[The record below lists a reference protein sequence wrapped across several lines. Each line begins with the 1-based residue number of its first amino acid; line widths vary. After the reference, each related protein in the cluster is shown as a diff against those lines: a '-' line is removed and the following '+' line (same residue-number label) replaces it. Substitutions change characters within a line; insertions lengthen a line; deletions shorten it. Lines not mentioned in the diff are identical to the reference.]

1 MKHQVT
7 LQDLAD
13 SMPLMTWIANEHGET
28 IYLNARWQDYAGDIN
43 SIEET
48 VYPPD
53 RKRVDQSWHA
63 AVAAG
68 MPFESE
74 HRLIDKH
81 GEPRWFLVR
90 AVRFVDKKDGAIR
103 YYGTCTDIHEQK
115 LVSESRREANEAKD
129 RFLATLS
136 HELRTPLTPVNS
148 LIGVLREDPGLLAE
162 DPSIL
167 DIIQRNL
174 DAELRLIDDLLD
186 LSRIITGKLTVN
198 MQRLSIHELLKE
210 TVAMVHS
217 EFLKH
222 EVKVTQHHEAQRCYV
237 KGDYQRLSQVF
248 ANLLKNAAKFSL
260 AGQVV
265 TIETHNEGNDII
277 VEIRDQGIGI
287 ESKHLQQIF
296 EPFEQTEQGSLHRYQ
311 GLGLGLTIA
320 KRIVDLHQGQITA
333 KSEGKDKGTSLF
345 VRLHTV

>member
-28 IYLNARWQDYAGDIN
+28 IYLNARWQDYAGEMT
-43 SIEET
+43 SIEEAIH
-48 VYPPD
+48 PAE
-53 RKRVDQSWHA
+53 RERVSQQWHA

-68 MPFESE
+68 LPFESE
-74 HRLIDKH
+74 HRMIDRH
-81 GEPRWFLVR
+81 GDARWFLVR

-148 LIGVLREDPGLLAE
+148 LIGVLREDPNLLIE

-198 MQRLSIHELLKE
+198 MQRVNIHELLKE
-210 TVAMVHS
+210 TAAMVHP
-217 EFLKH
+217 EFLKCD
-222 EVKVTQHHEAQRCYV
+222 VKLVQHPNAVRHFV

-248 ANLLKNAAKFSL
+248 ANLLKNAAKFSKS
-260 AGQVV
+260 GQVV
-265 TIETHNEGNDII
+265 SIITSNEGSDVVI
-277 VEIRDQGIGI
+277 EIKDEGIGI
-287 ESKHLQQIF
+287 EPRLLQQIF

-320 KRIVDLHQGQITA
+320 KRIVDLHEGTIRA
-333 KSEGKDKGTSLF
+333 ASEGKDKGTSLF
-345 VRLHTV
+345 VSLRSI

>member
-1 MKHQVT
+1 
-7 LQDLAD
+7 
-13 SMPLMTWIANEHGET
+13 MPLMTWIANEHGET
-28 IYLNARWQDYAGDIN
+28 IYLNSRWQDYTGN
-43 SIEET
+43 MGSIEEAIH
-48 VYPPD
+48 PND
-53 RKRVDQSWHA
+53 RERVTRQWKS

-74 HRLIDKH
+74 HRLIDTH
-81 GEPRWFLVR
+81 GESRWFLVR

-103 YYGTCTDIHEQK
+103 YYGTCTDINEQK
-115 LVSESRREANEAKD
+115 LVSEARREANEAKD

-136 HELRTPLTPVNS
+136 HELRTPLTPINS
-148 LIGVLREDPGLLAE
+148 LIGVLREDPKLLLD

-186 LSRIITGKLTVN
+186 LSRIITGKFTVN
-198 MQRLSIHELLKE
+198 MQRVDVHELLKE
-210 TVAMVHS
+210 TAAMVHS
-217 EFLKH
+217 EFLKN
-222 EVKVTQHHEAQRCYV
+222 EVKLVQHHTAVRHAV

-260 AGQVV
+260 SGQTV
-265 TIETHNEGNDII
+265 TIETRNDGPDLE
-277 VEIRDQGIGI
+277 VEIRDQGVGI
-287 ESKHLQQIF
+287 EPKHLKQIF

-320 KRIVDLHQGQITA
+320 KRIVDLHAGQISA
-333 KSEGKDKGTSLF
+333 QSEGKDKGTSLF
-345 VRLHTV
+345 VKLRTI